1 MADDLTPEQ
10 RRRNMQAIRSKD
22 TTIELRLRKALWERG
37 VRYRKNYKKLIGK
50 PDIAI
55 TKYKIAVFCDSD
67 YWHGY
72 DWENR
77 NQRIKS
83 NRDYWVPKIE
93 RNMERDREV
102 TVALQNEGWLVLRF
116 WEWQIRKHLDEFYPT
131 TDPQLFYRSVRLVQ
145 EYKITKVLPGHHQL
159 DIPTSLI
166 GEIEDGFAQIER
178 NGQLK
183 QGNGLFEFRDFQ
195 IQI

>member
-10 RRRNMQAIRSKD
+10 RRKNMQAIRSKD

-102 TVALQNEGWLVLRF
+102 TAALQKDGWLVLRF
-116 WEWQIRKHLDEFYPT
+116 WEWQIK
-131 TDPQLFYRSVRLVQ
+131 
-145 EYKITKVLPGHHQL
+145 KQL
-159 DIPTSLI
+159 DDCVNKIIFSI
-166 GEIEDGFAQIER
+166 QER
-178 NGQLK
+178 QK
-183 QGNGLFEFRDFQ
+183 SSFSHEK
-195 IQI
+195 

>member
-37 VRYRKNYKKLIGK
+37 VRYRKNYKVLIGK

-83 NRDYWVPKIE
+83 NRDYWIPKIE

-102 TVALQNEGWLVLRF
+102 SEALQKAGWIVLRF
-116 WEWQIRKHLDEFYPT
+116 WEWQIRKHLNECVDA
-131 TDPQLFYRSVRLVQ
+131 
-145 EYKITKVLPGHHQL
+145 VLQAI
-159 DIPTSLI
+159 DDKKRT
-166 GEIEDGFAQIER
+166 
-178 NGQLK
+178 
-183 QGNGLFEFRDFQ
+183 
-195 IQI
+195 

>member
-22 TTIELRLRKALWERG
+22 TTIELLLRKALWERG
-37 VRYRKNYKKLIGK
+37 VRYRKNYKKLIVK

-55 TKYKIAVFCDSD
+55 TKYRIAVFCDSD

-93 RNMERDREV
+93 RNMKRDQEV
-102 TVALQNEGWLVLRF
+102 TERLQHEGWIVLRF
-116 WEWQIRKHLDEFYPT
+116 WEWQIRKKLSECVENIL
-131 TDPQLFYRSVRLVQ
+131 QAIESRS
-145 EYKITKVLPGHHQL
+145 
-159 DIPTSLI
+159 
-166 GEIEDGFAQIER
+166 
-178 NGQLK
+178 
-183 QGNGLFEFRDFQ
+183 
-195 IQI
+195 

>member
-10 RRRNMQAIRSKD
+10 RRRNMQAIHSKD
-22 TTIELRLRKALWERG
+22 TTIELLLRKALWERG

-77 NQRIKS
+77 NQWIKS

-93 RNMERDREV
+93 RNMARDREV
-102 TVALQNEGWLVLRF
+102 TEALQRDGWLVLRF
-116 WEWQIRKHLDEFYPT
+116 WEWQIRKHLSECVE
-131 TDPQLFYRSVRLVQ
+131 SVLQ
-145 EYKITKVLPGHHQL
+145 A
-159 DIPTSLI
+159 
-166 GEIEDGFAQIER
+166 IETR
-178 NGQLK
+178 K
-183 QGNGLFEFRDFQ
+183 
-195 IQI
+195 

>member
-10 RRRNMQAIRSKD
+10 RRNNMQAIRSKD
-22 TTIELRLRKALWERG
+22 TTIELRLRKALWKHG
-37 VRYRKNYKKLIGK
+37 VRYRKNYKELIGK
-50 PDIAI
+50 PDIVI

-102 TVALQNEGWLVLRF
+102 TETLQNEGWLVLRF
-116 WEWQIRKHLDEFYPT
+116 WEWQIRKHLDECVET
-131 TDPQLFYRSVRLVQ
+131 VLQSIEAR
-145 EYKITKVLPGHHQL
+145 TK
-159 DIPTSLI
+159 
-166 GEIEDGFAQIER
+166 
-178 NGQLK
+178 
-183 QGNGLFEFRDFQ
+183 
-195 IQI
+195 